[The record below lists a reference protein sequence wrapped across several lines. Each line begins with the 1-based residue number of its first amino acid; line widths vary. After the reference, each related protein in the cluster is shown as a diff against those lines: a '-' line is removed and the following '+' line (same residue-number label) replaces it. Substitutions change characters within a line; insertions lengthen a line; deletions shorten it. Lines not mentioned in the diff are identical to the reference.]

1 MKLPKDLKEHFPHT
15 ALIIASDQIVAKF
28 FLVGGDE
35 LEELDSVALP
45 RELRQDSEGEFIS
58 SDGSR
63 TSDPDS
69 DLHDTPR
76 KKQFVKKIAERIKEL
91 VREHAVAHV
100 HLVMLAEMEH
110 LLSKHLEPDVKK
122 KVVNIRH
129 YNLMKEGPLDIARK
143 ALFG

>member
-15 ALIIASDQIVAKF
+15 ALIIPSDQIVAKF

-45 RELRQDSEGEFIS
+45 RELRQDSEGQFTS
-58 SDGSR
+58 FDGSR
-63 TSDPDS
+63 VGGPDA

-91 VREHAVAHV
+91 VREHAVAHL
-100 HLVMLAEMEH
+100 HLVMLAELEH
-110 LLSKHLEPDVKK
+110 LLSKHLEPDVKE
-122 KVVNIRH
+122 KVVHIRH
-129 YNLMKEGPLDIARK
+129 CNLMKESPLEIVRK
-143 ALFG
+143 ALLG